1 MVPERLRLTV
11 LGTDELVV
19 ELSPGDPA
27 TRVPGTADVPGKAAN
42 PGPAGARGTAGD
54 PGVSPVVVVPQPE
67 VRPLRSSAAERAA
80 GQGRHEVTVDGWV
93 LQVRV
98 EPALQA
104 DLRDRA
110 GRAASGAHPHVRQSI
125 RAQIPG
131 RVVRL
136 WVAVGQEVEAGE
148 RLLAVEAMKM
158 ENEVRAPRAGT
169 VVSIS
174 ATLGGT
180 VELGDELATVD

>member
-1 MVPERLRLTV
+1 MEHERVRLTV
-11 LGTDELVV
+11 LGADELVV
-19 ELSPGDPA
+19 ELAPGMDPA
-27 TRVPGTADVPGKAAN
+27 GTADPGAADPGTAIQ
-42 PGPAGARGTAGD
+42 GTAGD
-54 PGVSPVVVVPQPE
+54 PSGQPTAMLQQPE
-67 VRPLRSSAAERAA
+67 VRSMRPSASEYAA
-80 GQGRHEVTVDGWV
+80 GQSRYEVTVDGWV
-93 LQVRV
+93 LLVRV

-110 GRAASGAHPHVRQSI
+110 GRAAIAAHPHVRQVV

-169 VVSIS
+169 VESI
-174 ATLGGT
+174 AAMLGGT
-180 VELGDELATVD
+180 VELGDELATID

>member
-1 MVPERLRLTV
+1 MSDLDRLRLTV
-11 LGTDELVV
+11 LGQDELIVDATSAGPRTAEPV
-19 ELSPGDPA
+19 DTEPA
-27 TRVPGTADVPGKAAN
+27 LTI
-42 PGPAGARGTAGD
+42 
-54 PGVSPVVVVPQPE
+54 PQPE
-67 VRPLRSSAAERAA
+67 VRPVRPSASERAA
-80 GQGRHEVTVDGWV
+80 GQSRYEVTVDGWV

-98 EPALQA
+98 EAALQA

-110 GRAASGAHPHVRQSI
+110 GRAASAVHPHVRQVV

-136 WVAVGQEVEAGE
+136 WVAVGQQVEAGE

-169 VVSIS
+169 VEAIG
-174 ATLGGT
+174 ATLGAT
-180 VELGDELATVD
+180 VELGDELAAIG

>member
-1 MVPERLRLTV
+1 MIALERLRLTV
-11 LGTDELVV
+11 LGADVLVVDRAPGNDDELAVNDR
-19 ELSPGDPA
+19 PRND
-27 TRVPGTADVPGKAAN
+27 DAARTDTV
-42 PGPAGARGTAGD
+42 ALF
-54 PGVSPVVVVPQPE
+54 E
-67 VRPLRSSAAERAA
+67 VRPLRPSASEQAA
-80 GQGRHEVTVDGWV
+80 GQARYEVTVDGWV

-110 GRAASGAHPHVRQSI
+110 GRAASAAHPHVRQVV

-136 WVAVGQEVEAGE
+136 WVAVGQQVEAGE

-169 VVSIS
+169 VESIL
-174 ATLGGT
+174 ANLGGT
-180 VELGDELATVD
+180 VELGDELATIG

>member
-1 MVPERLRLTV
+1 MAMSDHERRRLTV
-11 LGTDELVV
+11 AGPIEIVV
-19 ELSPGDPA
+19 EL
-27 TRVPGTADVPGKAAN
+27 
-42 PGPAGARGTAGD
+42 D
-54 PGVSPVVVVPQPE
+54 PGAPEPASDRSAWAGTPE
-67 VRPLRSSAAERAA
+67 VRPLPTTALERAA
-80 GQGRHEVTVDGWV
+80 QQARYEVTVDGWV
-93 LQVRV
+93 LQVQV

-104 DLRDRA
+104 NLRERARRA
-110 GRAASGAHPHVRQSI
+110 GSAAHPHVRHVV

-136 WVAVGQEVEAGE
+136 WVAVGQAVEAGE

-169 VVSIS
+169 VEALG

-180 VELGDELATVD
+180 VELGDELATIS

>member
-1 MVPERLRLTV
+1 
-11 LGTDELVV
+11 
-19 ELSPGDPA
+19 
-27 TRVPGTADVPGKAAN
+27 
-42 PGPAGARGTAGD
+42 
-54 PGVSPVVVVPQPE
+54 
-67 VRPLRSSAAERAA
+67 VRPSASERAA
-80 GQGRHEVTVDGWV
+80 GQACYEVTFDGWV

-98 EPALQA
+98 EPAVQA

-110 GRAASGAHPHVRQSI
+110 GRAASATHAHVRQVV

-136 WVAVGQEVEAGE
+136 WVAVGQQVEAGE

-169 VVSIS
+169 VESIGAS
-174 ATLGGT
+174 LGAT
-180 VELGDELATVD
+180 VELGDELAAIG

>member
-1 MVPERLRLTV
+1 VSEGERLRLTV
-11 LGTDELVV
+11 VGDEESVLEVD
-19 ELSPGDPA
+19 PG
-27 TRVPGTADVPGKAAN
+27 
-42 PGPAGARGTAGD
+42 AGD
-54 PGVSPVVVVPQPE
+54 PTQPDLSLHQPE
-67 VRPLRSSAAERAA
+67 VRTVPASTSERAA
-80 GQGRHEVTVDGWV
+80 GGDRYEVTVDGWV
-93 LQVRV
+93 FQVRV

-110 GRAASGAHPHVRQSI
+110 SRADAAHPHLRQVV

-136 WVAVGQEVEAGE
+136 WVAVGQTVEAGE

-169 VVSIS
+169 VESIV
-174 ATLGGT
+174 ATIGET
-180 VELGDELATVD
+180 VELGDELATLG

>member
-1 MVPERLRLTV
+1 MAMTPDERLRLTV
-11 LGTDELVV
+11 LGPDELVV
-19 ELSPGDPA
+19 DVAPRGDSPDA
-27 TRVPGTADVPGKAAN
+27 SDDAAL
-42 PGPAGARGTAGD
+42 
-54 PGVSPVVVVPQPE
+54 PE
-67 VRPLRSSAAERAA
+67 VRPLRPSATERAA
-80 GQGRHEVTVDGWV
+80 GQTRYEVTVDGWV
-93 LQVRV
+93 FQVRV

-110 GRAASGAHPHVRQSI
+110 GRAASATKAHVRQVV

-136 WVAVGQEVEAGE
+136 WVAVGQQVEAGE

-169 VVSIS
+169 VESVL

-180 VELGDELATVD
+180 VELGDELATIG